1 MILPALHLTMAI
13 GFLALAGPTRKL
25 LGTGYAVYVVAVLAI
40 PLVVSRDFIGL
51 GRYCLAAFPC
61 FLTLALRL
69 ETVRARRTWIA
80 ASTLLLAVMVSEFAI
95 GHYVS

>member
-1 MILPALHLTMAI
+1 ME
-13 GFLALAGPTRKL
+13 
-25 LGTGYAVYVVAVLAI
+25 
-40 PLVVSRDFIGL
+40 GL